1 MDTVGAVCMDRH
13 GPLCAG
19 FSSGGVIYKTP
30 GRIGQVSKSLL
41 HTKLGCLF
49 FFSNCRLSHD
59 VTKIETT
66 KLLILLLCCYAV
78 MLVKSVTYFGDFSYL
93 NSSCI
98 RKNIILMFFSSSRHR
113 FTLL

>member
-1 MDTVGAVCMDRH
+1 MTD
-13 GPLCAG
+13 
-19 FSSGGVIYKTP
+19 
-30 GRIGQVSKSLL
+30 
-41 HTKLGCLF
+41 KLYQKLAPHKARMF
-49 FFSNCRLSHD
+49 FFNCRLSHD

-78 MLVKSVTYFGDFSYL
+78 MLVKIVTYFWDFGYL

-98 RKNIILMFFSSSRHR
+98 RKNIILTFLSSSR

>member
-13 GPLCAG
+13 GPLSAG
-19 FSSGGVIYKTP
+19 FSSGSIIYKTP

-41 HTKLGCLF
+41 HTKLGCF
-49 FFSNCRLSHD
+49 FFNCRLSHD

-78 MLVKSVTYFGDFSYL
+78 MLVKIETYFWDFGYL

-98 RKNIILMFFSSSRHR
+98 RKNIILTFLSSSIHR